1 MQASR
6 HYSKAPITEAI
17 IDLRVTLPQGFSLE
31 QLADIQARISDRF
44 PTKEPIHVG
53 TLMFEAGPNIK
64 IEAGRQQ
71 NGFLFRSKDGL
82 MVFQATLGGF
92 TFNRLAP
99 YTSWEEFS
107 GEARH
112 LWEIYKDV
120 CRPSSVNRAAV
131 RYINRLD
138 LPGPL
143 LDFKDYLRTV
153 PEVSP
158 DLPQGL
164 STFFMQLHIPQEDLN
179 CMLII
184 NEAFMPPTSP
194 ELVSVLLDIDLF
206 REQVWQ
212 SGDKEVWNF
221 LEQLRHRKNEVFNAC
236 ITDKTKELIS

>member
-99 YTSWEEFS
+99 YTSWEEFRD
-107 GEARH
+107 EAKF
-112 LWEIYKDV
+112 LWEIYKSV
-120 CRPSSVNRAAV
+120 CRPSSVTRAAV
-131 RYINRLD
+131 RFINRLD
-138 LPGPL
+138 LPGPV
-143 LDFKDYLRTV
+143 LDFKDYLRTI

-164 STFFMQLHIPQEDLN
+164 STFFMQLQVPQDDLN

-184 NEAFMPPTSP
+184 NEAFNPPTSP
-194 ELVSVLLDIDLF
+194 ETVSVILDFDLF
-206 REQVWQ
+206 REQIWQ
-212 SGDKEVWNF
+212 SDDEEIWHF
-221 LEQLRHRKNEVFNAC
+221 LEELRYRKNLAFEAS
-236 ITDKTKELIS
+236 ITEKTRRLIA